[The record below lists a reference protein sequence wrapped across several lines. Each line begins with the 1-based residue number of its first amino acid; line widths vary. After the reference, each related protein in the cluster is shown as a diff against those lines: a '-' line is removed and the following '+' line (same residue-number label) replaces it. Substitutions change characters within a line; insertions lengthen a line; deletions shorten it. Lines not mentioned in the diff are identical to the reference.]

1 MKTLTFTYTKADGS
15 TSERTLFAMVT
26 PGNKYAGIDMTMMEP
41 NEAAA
46 FAQAAGEAY
55 EEYLSKLEVLKAE
68 FDVKHNYRQFL
79 ESGVSKIVQA

>member
-15 TSERTLFAMVT
+15 ISERTLFAMVT

-46 FAQAAGEAY
+46 FAKDAAGIY
-55 EEYLSKLEVLKAE
+55 EEYLEKLEALKE
-68 FDVKHNYRQFL
+68 KFDVKHNYRQFL
-79 ESGVSKIVQA
+79 ESGVSKVVQA

>member
-26 PGNKYAGIDMTMMEP
+26 PGNKYSGIDMTMMEP
-41 NEAAA
+41 NDAAA
-46 FAQAAGEAY
+46 FAQAAAAVY
-55 EEYLSKLEVLKAE
+55 EEYLEKLEALKQE

-79 ESGVSKIVQA
+79 ESGVSKVVQA